1 MKIGDIAFVAV
12 SLVFAVLLYWL
23 TDYAVKNLNT
33 KFRLL
38 YLFPAIIG
46 MAFIAIFGFE
56 WSMLGAYAGVLLLA
70 SGFFRD
76 APKIRKWS
84 VLISA
89 CLTGISVLIC
99 LMNPFYRADNYV
111 DDFKEAVSE
120 MKKHYVLTA
129 EKEIDFDALY
139 ETYLPQFEEAYKKQD
154 AVLNAAAWIQFT
166 REFDDMHVDF
176 STEDADV
183 LSAAYDRLF
192 GNDYGLALMTLSD
205 GRTVAVNVEENSEA
219 ANAGIKNGT
228 EILAWDGKS
237 IEEQKQAI
245 TMTVLNFASEEN
257 REFYDAILVAGQ
269 GGENVSVTYLDENGN
284 SNETVLHKLGG
295 YSKRVEET
303 LELIDQGA
311 PVSNLEWQNVTEKTA
326 LLRLREMSYDS
337 ESDESA
343 DFSQM
348 REELTASL
356 SALKEQGV
364 QNIILDLRSNGGG
377 SGDYVKTL
385 AELFAP
391 EGEHVYACDGV
402 FNTDT
407 CKYEKDNQGRYQIYQ
422 SLNYHGQ
429 NLWEHGRIVLLVN
442 AETVS
447 AGDHLTKVFEDFP
460 NVTIIG
466 FTHSSCSAQG
476 IHAVFFDKAA
486 LTYSAVLLLNEDGSV
501 FVDTDAN
508 LNATTSLDIQ
518 IPFDEK
524 AVEAIFCDKTDYVLE
539 QAVKELEAQNKE

>member
-12 SLVFAVLLYWL
+12 SFVFAVLLYWL

-38 YLFPAIIG
+38 YLLPAIIG
-46 MAFIAIFGFE
+46 MVFIAIFGFE
-56 WSMLGAYAGVLLLA
+56 WSMLGAYTGVLLLT

-76 APKIRKWS
+76 APKIRKRS

-111 DDFKEAVSE
+111 DDFKDAVSE

-228 EILAWDGKS
+228 EVLTWDGKS
-237 IEEQKQAI
+237 IDEQKQAI

-269 GGENVSVTYLDENGN
+269 GGETVSVTYLDKNGN
-284 SNETVLHKLGG
+284 SNEAVLHKLGG

-348 REELTASL
+348 REELTESL

-364 QNIILDLRSNGGG
+364 QNIILDLRANGGG

-407 CKYEKDNQGRYQIYQ
+407 CNYEKDNQGRYKIYQ

-429 NLWEHGRIVLLVN
+429 NLWGHGRIVLLVN

-447 AGDHLTKVFEDFP
+447 AGDHLTKIFEDFP

-508 LNATTSLDIQ
+508 LDATTSLDIQ

-539 QAVKELEAQNKE
+539 QAVKELEVQNK

>member
-12 SLVFAVLLYWL
+12 SFVFAVLLYWL

-38 YLFPAIIG
+38 YLLPAIIG

-56 WSMLGAYAGVLLLA
+56 WSMLGAYAGVLLLT

-129 EKEIDFDALY
+129 EKEIDFDTLY

-228 EILAWDGKS
+228 EVLAWDGKS

-402 FNTDT
+402 FNTNT

-508 LNATTSLDIQ
+508 LDATTSLDIQ

-524 AVEAIFCDKTDYVLE
+524 AIEAIFCDKTDYVLE
-539 QAVKELEAQNKE
+539 QAVKELEAQNE

>member
-539 QAVKELEAQNKE
+539 QAVKELEAQK